1 MAFEYLT
8 NYPIEEARQIYLD
21 TLSKS
26 GIDLGSELLPTVES
40 LGRITSHAIYA
51 RISAP
56 HYNACAMDGIS
67 LQAEFTY
74 GASES
79 TPRSVS
85 AKDFRWVNTGD
96 PLPDE
101 HDSVVMVEDVIQ
113 QGESVL
119 LYSSA
124 TPWQNIRQI
133 GEDISAGDM
142 VLTSY
147 TRITPAMQGA
157 LLAAGVLELEVL
169 KVIRVGF
176 IPSGNELVSPSSDPK
191 PGAIIEFNSTI
202 FKGML
207 EEWGCEVKVYGI
219 VPDEQ
224 AAIETAL
231 LAAARE
237 NEIVILNAGSS
248 AGRKDFATEA
258 FRSVGSVVIHGIAIK
273 PGKPAI
279 LGYQKQEL
287 KTVPMI
293 GLPGYPVSGILI
305 MEEIVKPVLDL
316 MTHHAG
322 LEKNFLHPTLSRNL
336 TSSLKYKEYIRA
348 QLGEVSGKQ
357 IVVPL
362 NRGAGVVSSFIKA
375 DGIIEVPQNTE
386 GFEAGEQVDLW
397 LLRDPRELGHVLVI
411 TGSHDPMIDEIAD
424 LMKISLPAS
433 RVSSSH
439 VGSMG
444 GIMAVKRGEAHLGGI
459 HLLDETSGTY
469 NVPYLKKY
477 FPGGKVIL
485 MRGVLRTQG
494 LMVRAGNPKLIQGIQ
509 DLHRV
514 SYVNRQKGSG
524 TRILL
529 DYLLKKENIE
539 PTSVQGY
546 QREEITHTA
555 VAAAIAAGTADAG
568 LGIYSA
574 AKIYDLE
581 FVPLWQ
587 ERYDLL
593 VLENAMQLEA
603 MQQFREVLTGPALRV
618 RLEQLGGY
626 IVENPGEIIP
636 WN

>member
-8 NYPIEEARQIYLD
+8 NYPIDDARQTYLD
-21 TLSKS
+21 ALSKS
-26 GIDLGSELLPTVES
+26 GLDLMTEKLPTVDA
-40 LGRITSHAIYA
+40 LGRITSQAVYA

-56 HYNACAMDGIS
+56 HYNACAMDGIALEAKLS
-67 LQAEFTY
+67 Y

-79 TPRSVS
+79 TPVALPESE
-85 AKDFRWVNTGD
+85 FTWVNTGD
-96 PLPDE
+96 PLPGDA
-101 HDSVVMVEDVIQ
+101 DCVVMVEDVIQ
-113 QGESVL
+113 QGDTVL
-119 LYSSA
+119 LYSPA

-142 VLTSY
+142 ILTSF

-157 LLAAGVLELEVL
+157 LLAAGVLELQVL
-169 KVIRVGF
+169 KGIQVGF
-176 IPSGNELVSPSSDPK
+176 IPSGNELVSPTINPA

-207 EEWGCEVKVYGI
+207 EEWGCKVKVYAI
-219 VPDEQ
+219 VSDKQ
-224 AAIETAL
+224 ASIELALQTAL
-231 LAAARE
+231 EE
-237 NEIVILNAGSS
+237 NDLVILNAGSS
-248 AGRKDFATEA
+248 AGKKDFATEA
-258 FRSVGSVVIHGIAIK
+258 FKAVGTVVIHGIAIK

-279 LGYQKQEL
+279 LGFSEVQKR
-287 KTVPMI
+287 TIPMV

-316 MTHHAG
+316 MTHQAG
-322 LEKNFLHPTLSRNL
+322 IEKWMLHPVLSKKL
-336 TSSLKYKEYIRA
+336 MSSLKYKEYIRA
-348 QLGEVSGKQ
+348 QLGEVSGKL
-357 IVVPL
+357 IAVPL

-375 DGIIEVPQNTE
+375 DGIIEVPQNVE
-386 GFEAGEQVDLW
+386 GYEAGSDVDLW
-397 LLRDPRELGHVLVI
+397 LLKDPREVKRALVV

-424 LMKISLPAS
+424 LMKISWPSA

-459 HLLDETSGTY
+459 HLLDESSGTY
-469 NVPYLKKY
+469 NIPYLRKY

-494 LMVRAGNPKLIQGIQ
+494 LMVRAGNPKSIEGIK
-509 DLHRV
+509 DISGI

-529 DYLLKKENIE
+529 DYLLSKENLD
-539 PTSVQGY
+539 PTLIQGY

-555 VAAAIAAGTADAG
+555 VAAAIAAGTADVG
-568 LGIYSA
+568 LGIFSA
-574 AKIYDLE
+574 ARIYGLE

-593 VLENAMQLEA
+593 VLEDAMQLET
-603 MQQFREVLTGPALRV
+603 MQQFREILASSALKN

-626 IVENPGEIIP
+626 VVENPGEIIP

>member
-8 NYPIEEARQIYLD
+8 NYPIEDARQIYLN
-21 TLSKS
+21 TLSDS
-26 GIDLGSELLPTVES
+26 GINLETEIVPTVMA
-40 LGRITSHAIYA
+40 LGRVTCQAVYA

-56 HYNACAMDGIS
+56 HYNACAMDGIA
-67 LQAEFTY
+67 LQAKQTY
-74 GASES
+74 GASET
-79 TPRSVS
+79 TPCILSEN
-85 AKDFRWVNTGD
+85 DFRWVNTGD
-96 PLPDE
+96 PLAIDY
-101 HDSVVMVEDVIQ
+101 DCVVMVEDVIQ
-113 QGESVL
+113 REGRVFI
-119 LYSSA
+119 YTPA

-142 VLTSY
+142 ILPSY

-157 LLAAGVLELEVL
+157 LLAAGVLDLPVL
-169 KVIRVGF
+169 KDIQVGF
-176 IPSGNELVSPSSDPK
+176 IPSGNELVSPTENPE

-207 EEWGCEVKVYGI
+207 EEWGFKVKVYGI
-219 VPDEQ
+219 VPDKQEAIQ
-224 AAIETAL
+224 AALEE
-231 LAAARE
+231 AAQE
-237 NEIVILNAGSS
+237 NDMVILNAGSS
-248 AGRKDFATEA
+248 AGRKDYASDA
-258 FRSVGSVVIHGIAIK
+258 FNSVGFVVIHGIAIK

-279 LGYQKQEL
+279 LGL
-287 KTVPMI
+287 KKVNNRTIPMI
-293 GLPGYPVSGILI
+293 GLPGYPVSGIII

-316 MTHHAG
+316 MTHQAG
-322 LEKNFLHPTLSRNL
+322 LEKNKEHPVLSRKL
-336 TSSLKYKEYIRA
+336 MSSLKYKEYIRA

-357 IVVPL
+357 IAVPL

-375 DGIIEVPQNTE
+375 DGIIEVPQDVE
-386 GFEAGEQVDLW
+386 GYEAGADVDLW
-397 LLRDPRELGHVLVI
+397 LIKDPREVKRALVV

-424 LMKISLPAS
+424 LMKISSANS

-459 HLLDETSGTY
+459 HLLDESTGTY
-469 NVPYLKKY
+469 NIPYLKKY
-477 FPGGKVIL
+477 FPAGKVIL

-494 LMVRAGNPKLIQGIQ
+494 LMVKAGNPKAIQGII
-509 DLHRV
+509 DLPRI

-529 DYLLKKENIE
+529 DYLLNRENIE
-539 PTSVQGY
+539 VSTLQGY

-568 LGIYSA
+568 LGIFSA
-574 AKIYDLE
+574 AKIYGLE
-581 FVPLWQ
+581 FIPLWQ
-587 ERYDLL
+587 EQYDLL
-593 VLENAMQLEA
+593 VLEEA
-603 MQQFREVLTGPALRV
+603 MKLESMQEFRNVLAGKELRH
-618 RLEQLGGY
+618 RLEKLGGY

>member
-8 NYPIEEARQIYLD
+8 NYPIEEARQIYLEA
-21 TLSKS
+21 LSKS
-26 GIDLGSELLPTVES
+26 GIELNSETIPTGNT
-40 LGRITSHAIYA
+40 LGRITRHAIYA

-67 LQAEFTY
+67 LPAELTY
-74 GASES
+74 GSSES
-79 TPRSVS
+79 TPRKLSS
-85 AKDFRWVNTGD
+85 KDFTWVNTGD
-96 PLPDE
+96 PLPDQ
-101 HDSVVMVEDVIQ
+101 HDCVIMVEDVIEQ
-113 QGESVL
+113 EDAVL
-119 LYSSA
+119 IYSPA

-142 VLTSY
+142 ILTSY

-157 LLAAGVLELEVL
+157 LLAAGVLEIEVFN
-169 KVIRVGF
+169 VVRVGF
-176 IPSGNELVSPSSDPK
+176 IPSGNELVAPTGNPK

-207 EEWGCEVKVYGI
+207 EQWGCKVKVYPI

-224 AAIETAL
+224 HAIELSL
-231 LAAARE
+231 LDAAQE
-237 NEIVILNAGSS
+237 NEMIILNAGSS

-258 FRSVGSVVIHGIAIK
+258 FKTVGKVVIHGIAIK

-279 LGYQKQEL
+279 LSFQTRDEL
-287 KTVPMI
+287 TIPMI

-316 MTHHAG
+316 ITHQVT
-322 LEKNFLHPTLSRNL
+322 LEKQILHPALSRKL
-336 TSSLKYKEYIRA
+336 MSSLKYKEYVRA

-357 IVVPL
+357 IAVPL

-375 DGIIEVPQNTE
+375 DGIIEVPQNVE
-386 GFEAGEQVDLW
+386 GYETGETVDFW
-397 LLRDPRELGHVLVI
+397 LLKDPREIGQALVV

-424 LMKISLPAS
+424 LMKLSWSGS

-444 GIMAVKRGEAHLGGI
+444 GIMAVKRCEAHLGGI
-459 HLLDETSGTY
+459 HLLDEASGSY
-469 NVPYLKKY
+469 NIPYLKKY
-477 FPGGKVIL
+477 FPQEKVIL

-494 LMVRAGNPKLIQGIQ
+494 IMVKAGNPKSVQGVQ
-509 DLHRV
+509 DLPRV

-529 DYLLKKENIE
+529 DYLLSKENIQLDVI
-539 PTSVQGY
+539 SGY
-546 QREEITHTA
+546 QREEMTHTA

-574 AKIYDLE
+574 AKIYRLG

-587 ERYDLL
+587 ERYDFL
-593 VLENAMQLEA
+593 VLEDAMQLES
-603 MQQFREVLTGPALRV
+603 MQQFREILAGNALKI
-618 RLEQLGGY
+618 RLQELGGY
-626 IVENPGEIIP
+626 TIDNPGEIIQ